1 MCVVASSS
9 KTKLNAF
16 PFLSYMLYMGF
27 HFFFFYCC
35 PREYRKKAIST
46 YRSSDANAGNADR
59 EQRQRRRRQRR
70 RRRRRQH
77 STKVFHCQMCKCD
90 KRDREAE
97 NFWRGSGKWSQKL
110 YDDIMGKR
118 DRSGNVLVICKWYRL
133 NFVYDMNIKS
143 ELLIEV
149 AWVID
154 KYIIEAFYDTYE
166 LWYPWWYIFCI

>member
-59 EQRQRRRRQRR
+59 EQRQRRRRQR

-149 AWVID
+149 A
-154 KYIIEAFYDTYE
+154 
-166 LWYPWWYIFCI
+166 